1 MPQRTN
7 KPLTDRELIRSF
19 DDRLRRLE
27 QRPYVQ
33 VGVPPNAYL
42 LQVDEAGQ
50 LVATSSAG
58 TVTVV
63 ALP

>member
-7 KPLTDRELIRSF
+7 KPLNDRDVIREF
-19 DDRLRRLE
+19 DDRIRRLE
-27 QRPYVQ
+27 NRPYVQ
-33 VGVPPNAYL
+33 VGVPPNAYVL
-42 LQVDEAGQ
+42 SVDEAGQ

-58 TVTVV
+58 SVTVV

>member
-1 MPQRTN
+1 MPKRTI
-7 KPLTDRELIRSF
+7 KPQTDREVIRDL

-27 QRPYVQ
+27 NRPYVQ
-33 VGVPPNAYL
+33 VGVPPLAFVL
-42 LQVDEAGQ
+42 EVDDAGQ

>member
-7 KPLTDRELIRSF
+7 KPLTDRELVRWL
-19 DDRLRRLE
+19 DDRVRRLE
-27 QRPYVQ
+27 NRPYVQ

-42 LQVDEAGQ
+42 LTVDDSGQ

-58 TVTVV
+58 TVTVL

>member
-7 KPLTDRELIRSF
+7 KPTTDRELVRWL

-27 QRPYVQ
+27 ARPYVQ
-33 VGVPPNAYL
+33 VGVPPNAYV
-42 LQVDEAGQ
+42 LQVDEQGR

-58 TVTVV
+58 AVTVV

>member
-7 KPLTDRELIRSF
+7 KPINDRDVIRDF
-19 DDRLRRLE
+19 DDRIRRLE
-27 QRPYVQ
+27 TRTYVQ
-33 VGVPPNAYL
+33 VGVPPNAYVL
-42 LQVDEAGQ
+42 SVDEAGR

-58 TVTVV
+58 TVTVI

>member
-7 KPLTDRELIRSF
+7 KPLTDREVIRSF

-27 QRPYVQ
+27 NRPYVQ

-42 LQVDEAGQ
+42 LTVDEQGR
-50 LVATSSAG
+50 LVATSSTG
-58 TVTVV
+58 TITVI